1 MDTSENPKMV
11 MIPVTLKG
19 PNYLTWA
26 RLAKTALGGRG
37 LWEIVEEGRPTRKTV
52 LGEDGKE
59 VVVADAGDKKKGQ
72 EDLMVLSISKRL
84 MHFVKLLRSCGTLS
98 RRCMPTNPTSAR
110 CMK

>member
-37 LWEIVEEGRPTRKTV
+37 LWEIVEEGRPTKKTV

-59 VVVADAGDKKKGQ
+59 VVVADAGDKKKG
-72 EDLMVLSISKRL
+72 
-84 MHFVKLLRSCGTLS
+84 
-98 RRCMPTNPTSAR
+98 
-110 CMK
+110 